1 MALTP
6 AAARA
11 PIHHRRIDCRGY
23 RREDGLWDIEGHLTD
38 AKTYAF
44 DNAFRGTIEPGEAI
58 HDMWL
63 RLTLDDE
70 LTVVAVEAATAAG
83 PFALCPAITPA
94 FASLEGLRI
103 GPGWR
108 REVQRRLGGVQGC
121 THLVEL
127 LGPLA
132 TTAYQTIHVWRAK
145 HEPALETDQPPR
157 HLDSC
162 HALARDGEV
171 VRQHYPRWFTG
182 RGRDDRR
189 AASPAAAPP
198 PRRGSGR

>member
-6 AAARA
+6 PAPRG
-11 PIHHRRIDCRGY
+11 PIHHRQIDCRGY

-38 AKTYAF
+38 VKSYPFA
-44 DNAFRGTIEPGEAI
+44 NAWRGEIGPGEAI

-70 LTVVAVEAATAAG
+70 LTVIAVEAATDAG
-83 PFALCPAITPA
+83 PFAICPAITPA
-94 FASLEGLRI
+94 FAKLQGLRI

-108 REVQRRLGGVQGC
+108 REVHKRLGGVHGC

-145 HEPALETDQPPR
+145 HRPSPETDQPPR

-182 RGRDDRR
+182 AADDDEGGSSGGPRR
-189 AASPAAAPP
+189 ASE
-198 PRRGSGR
+198 R

>member
-1 MALTP
+1 MDRTMSLSPP
-6 AAARA
+6 AARD

-23 RREDGLWDIEGHLTD
+23 RRADGLWDIEGHLSDT
-38 AKTYAF
+38 KSYPF
-44 DNAFRGTIEPGEAI
+44 VNSFRGELKPGEPV

-70 LTVVAVEAATAAG
+70 LTVVAAEAATLAG
-83 PFALCPAITPA
+83 PFAICPAITPA
-94 FASLEGLRI
+94 FAKLEGLRI

-108 REVQRRLGGVQGC
+108 RAVQARLGGVHGC

-132 TTAYQTIHVWRAK
+132 TTAYQTIHAWRAR
-145 HEPALETDQPPR
+145 HEPQLERDRPPS

-171 VRQHYPRWFTG
+171 VRAHYPRWYTG
-182 RGRDDRR
+182 
-189 AASPAAAPP
+189 P
-198 PRRGSGR
+198 GSDG

>member
-1 MALTP
+1 MSLS
-6 AAARA
+6 AAVRRE
-11 PIHHRRIDCRGY
+11 PVHHRRIDCRGY

-38 AKTYAF
+38 VKAYPF
-44 DNAFRGTIEPGEAI
+44 ENAERGRILPGEPL

-63 RLTLDDE
+63 RLTVDDR
-70 LTVVAVEAATAAG
+70 LTVVGVEAATEAG
-83 PFALCPAITPA
+83 PFAVCAAVTPA
-94 FASLEGLRI
+94 FSKLEGLRI

-108 REVQRRLGGVQGC
+108 RAVQARLGGVHGC

-132 TTAYQTIHVWRAK
+132 TTAFQTVYPWRAR
-145 HEPALETDQPPR
+145 HAPEVERERPPP

-171 VRQHYPRWFTG
+171 VRRDYPRWYTG
-182 RGRDDRR
+182 
-189 AASPAAAPP
+189 A
-198 PRRGSGR
+198 GSGSPGQS

>member
-1 MALTP
+1 MPLTP
-6 AAARA
+6 AASRE

-38 AKTYAF
+38 VKSYPFA
-44 DNAFRGTIEPGEAI
+44 NAWRGEIRPGEPI

-70 LTVVAVEAATAAG
+70 LTVIRAEAATEAG
-83 PFALCPAITPA
+83 PFAVCPAITPA
-94 FASLEGLRI
+94 FAKLEGIKI

-108 REVQRRLGGVQGC
+108 RAVQARLGGVQGC

-145 HEPALETDQPPR
+145 HEPELETERPPA

-162 HALARDGEV
+162 HALARNGAV
-171 VRQHYPRWFTG
+171 VRQHYPRWYTG
-182 RGRDDRR
+182 
-189 AASPAAAPP
+189 PAPDPGA
-198 PRRGSGR
+198 

>member
-1 MALTP
+1 MPLSP
-6 AAARA
+6 PDKRE

-23 RREDGLWDIEGHLTD
+23 RRKDGLWDIEGHLTD
-38 AKTYAF
+38 VKSYPF
-44 DNAFRGTIEPGEAI
+44 PNKFRGEIQPGDPL

-70 LTVVAVEAATAAG
+70 LTVIAVEAATEAG
-83 PFALCPAITPA
+83 PFAVCPAITPA
-94 FASLEGLRI
+94 FKSLEGLKI

-108 REVQRRLGGVQGC
+108 RAVSKLLGGVQGC

-132 TTAYQTIHVWRAK
+132 TTAYQTIHTWNAQRS
-145 HEPALETDQPPR
+145 PR
-157 HLDSC
+157 IENDRMPSHLNSC

-171 VRQHYPRWFTG
+171 VKEHYPRWYTG
-182 RGRDDRR
+182 GENWGGGT
-189 AASPAAAPP
+189 SKV
-198 PRRGSGR
+198 

>member
-1 MALTP
+1 MTLTP
-6 AAARA
+6 PAPRA
-11 PIHHRRIDCRGY
+11 PIHHRQIDCRGY
-23 RREDGLWDIEGHLTD
+23 RREDGLWDLEARLIDTKSYSF
-38 AKTYAF
+38 A
-44 DNAFRGTIEPGEAI
+44 NAWRGEIEPGEAI

-70 LTVVAVEAATAAG
+70 LTVIRAEAATVAG
-83 PFALCPAITPA
+83 PFPLCPAITPA
-94 FASLEGLRI
+94 FARLEGLRI

-108 REVQRRLGGVQGC
+108 REVHKRLGGVHGC

-132 TTAYQTIHVWRAK
+132 TTAYQAVHVWRAK
-145 HEPALETDQPPR
+145 HEPSLETDRPPR

-171 VRQHYPRWFTG
+171 VRRHYPRWYTG
-182 RGRDDRR
+182 RAGD
-189 AASPAAAPP
+189 APSGPSAEPP
-198 PRRGSGR
+198 PRPGSRR